1 MRKLFF
7 AILIAILAVVP
18 ASAAAVAEDGHRVYI
33 IETAGHLKWFRKA
46 VNEGMTGLH
55 AVLSGDIDLG
65 GQSWR
70 PIGDSE
76 ETAFSGSFDG
86 RGYSIRGLS
95 IRGDGAFLGLFG
107 CVGDSGNISN
117 LRVENASIVFDG
129 RGGACVGVIAGASRG
144 IIDAC
149 EVVKSGVR
157 AVCGQGRP
165 DPIHAGAVAG
175 FNDDGVIVNCV
186 SAQNSVIISDKKNNR
201 REAAAGGICG
211 MNAGLIQGVGLIMN
225 CVSRANEIVLTAGH
239 YEMGCY
245 GGGVVG
251 LTVGGI
257 IRECSVY
264 GGKVTSPASN
274 GSFLALGGV
283 LGSSVGGSY
292 IEKCAVDGDILIH
305 SGEGS
310 DLGGLGG
317 LAGSLTRSNVSK
329 CAVKGV
335 ILSATGGAPHYV
347 GGIAGSFGG
356 GKISDCRVSGII
368 MPKNQDKV
376 NFQGAVAGILF
387 MSGNGGMM
395 VENTWFHKAV
405 AGGQAIGANRSQ
417 AEIDA
422 NPFDAASSP
431 VPRK

>member
-1 MRKLFF
+1 MRKL
-7 AILIAILAVVP
+7 IIVLLIAI
-18 ASAAAVAEDGHRVYI
+18 SAAAPAAAGASAQNADRVYI

-46 VNEGMTGLH
+46 VNDGVTGIH
-55 AVLSGDIDLG
+55 AILSCDIDLG

-76 ETAFSGSFDG
+76 ETAFKGSFDG
-86 RGYSIRGLS
+86 RGHSIRGLS
-95 IRGDGAFLGLFG
+95 IRGEGQFLGLFG
-107 CVGDSGNISN
+107 YLDNSGIVSN
-117 LRVENASIVFDG
+117 LRVENASIVFEG
-129 RGGACVGVIAGASRG
+129 RGGASVGAVAGYSKG

-149 EVVKSGVR
+149 EVVKSSVR
-157 AVCGQGRP
+157 AAGNASRP
-165 DPIHAGAVAG
+165 DPVHAGAVAG
-175 FNDDGVIVNCV
+175 FNDDGVIINCV
-186 SAQNSVIISDKKNNR
+186 SEQNSVHIADKKNNR
-201 REAAAGGICG
+201 REVAAGGICG
-211 MNAGLIQGVGLIMN
+211 MNAGMMQGVGLIMN
-225 CVSRANEIVLTAGH
+225 CESHSNEIIIATGR
-239 YEMGCY
+239 YEIGCY
-245 GGGVVG
+245 GGGIAG
-251 LTVGGI
+251 LTVGGS
-257 IRECSVY
+257 IRECTVY
-264 GGKVTSPASN
+264 GGKITSPVST

-283 LGSSVGGSY
+283 LGSSVGGCY

-317 LAGSLTRSNVSK
+317 LAGSLIRSNVSK

-335 ILSATGGAPHYV
+335 ILSATGSATHYV

-356 GKISDCRVSGII
+356 GKISDCRVSGIV
-368 MPKNQDKV
+368 MPKNQDHV

-405 AGGQAIGANRSQ
+405 AGGQAIGANRSM

-422 NPFDAASSP
+422 KPFDAASAPS
-431 VPRK
+431 PRK